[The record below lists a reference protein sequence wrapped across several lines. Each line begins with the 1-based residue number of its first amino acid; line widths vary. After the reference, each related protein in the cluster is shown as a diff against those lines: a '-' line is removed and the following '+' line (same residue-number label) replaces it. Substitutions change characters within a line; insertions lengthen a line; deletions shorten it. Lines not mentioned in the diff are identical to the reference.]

1 MSIKKHYTDKIE
13 KKKYLTK
20 IQQNYYNQ
28 KYKKLLITTEHK
40 L

>member
-1 MSIKKHYTDKIE
+1 MSIQKHYTGKIE
-13 KKKYLTK
+13 KKYMTK